1 MATSMTSSSTLNDN
15 SKAREYIHEQTCL
28 HYNDLQKWFQ
38 ALTKKLAYPIYS
50 SYDIRDS
57 GYKVTNVDAN
67 VFPAGFNNICPTDK
81 DTSVELFK
89 RYIKVH
95 YPFSVK
101 KILLITEEHTKNP
114 YYLEN
119 VYTISNLLQQ
129 GDFEVRLAFPRD
141 LPENLILESVTGHR
155 LEFGSGYEHSK
166 WVKDFAP
173 DLVISNND
181 FSLAL
186 EEWGQQIKTPLN
198 PPRELGWYQRKKS
211 RYFKNYNQ
219 LATEFAE
226 IIKID
231 PFLMRVETEEFT
243 EFDISSD
250 VSRDHLANQVDLFLN
265 NLKVKYKAEK
275 IDQDPFCFV
284 KNNSG
289 TYGLG
294 VIRVSSAQ
302 EIKEWTYNARKK
314 MKAAKGGKDIEQ
326 VIIQEG
332 IPSII
337 TSDASSAEPV
347 IYMIGCELAGGFL
360 RTHAEKSSTE
370 SLNSPGA
377 VYKKLCVTDLYD
389 DRMKCPQEN
398 VYGWSA
404 KLGLLAIG
412 LEAQDMSIQFDGYS
426 KAACGTI

>member
-1 MATSMTSSSTLNDN
+1 MTFEN
-15 SKAREYIHEQTCL
+15 SDASNAREHVHDQICE
-28 HYNDLQKWFQ
+28 NFPEVQKWF
-38 ALTKKLAYPIYS
+38 ATKTRQLAYPIYS

-57 GYKVTNVDAN
+57 GYKITNVDAN
-67 VFPAGFNNICPTDK
+67 IYPAGFNNICPTDK
-81 DTSVELFK
+81 ETSVGLFK
-89 RYIKVH
+89 KYIEIH
-95 YPFSVK
+95 YPFAVK

-119 VYTISNLLQQ
+119 VYTISDLLTQ
-129 GDFEVRLAFPRD
+129 GGFDVKLAFPRD
-141 LPENLILESVTGHR
+141 LPEVLTLESVTGHQ
-155 LEFGSGYEHSK
+155 LKFGSGFHNSA
-166 WVKDFAP
+166 WVKDFNP
-173 DLVISNND
+173 DLILSNND

-186 EEWGQQIKTPLN
+186 EEWGSQLDKPLN

-211 RYFKNYNQ
+211 RYFKNYN
-219 LATEFAE
+219 LLSDEFSQ

-231 PFLMRVETEEFT
+231 PFLLRVETEEFT
-243 EFDISSD
+243 EFDIASD
-250 VSRDHLANQVDLFLN
+250 VSRDHLAGQVDSFLQ
-265 NLKVKYKAEK
+265 NLKIKYAQEK
-275 IDQDPFCFV
+275 VTQEPFCFV

-294 VIRVSSAQ
+294 VIKVNSAQ

-314 MKAAKGGKDIEQ
+314 MKAAKGGKQIEQ

-332 IPSII
+332 IPSIVKA
-337 TSDASSAEPV
+337 DQASAEPV

-360 RTHAEKSSTE
+360 RTHADKSETE

-389 DRMKCPQEN
+389 KRMKCPKEN

-412 LEAQDMSIQFDGYS
+412 LEATDMKIKFDRYENADCGSI
-426 KAACGTI
+426 

>member
-1 MATSMTSSSTLNDN
+1 MNFVHN
-15 SKAREYIHEQTCL
+15 SPAQSHVHDQICA
-28 HYNDLQKWFQ
+28 HYPELQKWFSS
-38 ALTKKLAYPIYS
+38 LTSSLSYPIYS

-57 GYKVTNVDAN
+57 GYKIANVDAN
-67 VFPAGFNNICPTDK
+67 IYPAGFNNICPTDK
-81 DTSVELFK
+81 ETSVDLFK
-89 RYIKVH
+89 KYIQVH
-95 YPFSVK
+95 YQFDVK
-101 KILLITEEHTKNP
+101 KILLVTEEHTKNP

-119 VYTISNLLQQ
+119 AGTIAQLLTEA
-129 GDFEVRLAFPRD
+129 GYDVRMAFPRD
-141 LPENLILESVTGHR
+141 LPETLTLESVTGR
-155 LEFGSGYEHSK
+155 KLQIGSGYENSA
-166 WVKDFAP
+166 WIKDFQP

-186 EEWGQQIKTPLN
+186 EEWAQQLTLPMN

-211 RYFKNYNQ
+211 RYFKNYNA
-219 LATEFAE
+219 LADDFA
-226 IIKID
+226 KIVQVD
-231 PFLMRVETEEFT
+231 PFLMRVETEEFLT
-243 EFDISSD
+243 FDINSD
-250 VSRDHLANQVDLFLN
+250 QSRDQLAQQVDQFLK
-265 NLKVKYKAEK
+265 NLKQNYQKQGITDE
-275 IDQDPFCFV
+275 PFCFV
-284 KNNSG
+284 KNNAG

-294 VIRVSSAQ
+294 VIKVNSAS

-314 MKAAKGGKDIEQ
+314 MKAAKGGRSIEQ

-332 IPSII
+332 IPSVVKA
-337 TSDASSAEPV
+337 DEAAAEPV

-389 DRMKCPQEN
+389 DRARCPQEN

-412 LEAQDMSIQFDGYS
+412 LEAKDMNIEFSRYTKARCGSI
-426 KAACGTI
+426 

>member
-1 MATSMTSSSTLNDN
+1 MNLTDN
-15 SKAREYIHEQTCL
+15 SKSREHIHDQICK
-28 HYNDLQKWFQ
+28 NISSVQAWF
-38 ALTKKLAYPIYS
+38 ASKTKQLSYPIYS
-50 SYDIRDS
+50 SYDIRDA

-67 VFPAGFNNICPTDK
+67 VYPAGFNNICPTDK
-81 DTSVELFK
+81 ETSINLFK
-89 RYIKVH
+89 KYIDVH
-95 YPFSVK
+95 YPFNVK

-119 VYTISNLLQQ
+119 VYTISNLLTQ
-129 GDFEVRLAFPRD
+129 GGFEVRLSFPRD
-141 LPENLILESVTGHR
+141 LPEVLTLESVTGHS
-155 LEFGSGYEHSK
+155 LKFGSGYHNSS
-166 WVKDFAP
+166 WIKDFNP

-186 EEWGQQIKTPLN
+186 EDWGSQLDKPMN

-219 LATEFAE
+219 IATEFSQL
-226 IIKID
+226 IQVD

-243 EFDISSD
+243 EFDITSD
-250 VSRDHLANQVDLFLN
+250 ISRDHLSTQVDLFLK
-265 NLKVKYKAEK
+265 NLKTKYAEEN
-275 IDQDPFCFV
+275 ISQEPFCFV

-294 VIRVSSAQ
+294 VVKVSSAQ
-302 EIKEWTYNARKK
+302 EIKQWTYNARKK
-314 MKAAKGGKDIEQ
+314 MKAAKGGKEIEQ

-332 IPSII
+332 IPSIVM
-337 TSDASSAEPV
+337 SEQASAEPV
-347 IYMIGCELAGGFL
+347 IYMVGCELAGGFL

-389 DRMKCPQEN
+389 KRMTCPKEN

-412 LEAQDMSIQFDGYS
+412 QEAEQMKVVFDKYVS
-426 KAACGTI
+426 ASCGTI

>member
-1 MATSMTSSSTLNDN
+1 MASSMNTQSPSI
-15 SKAREYIHEQTCL
+15 AREYIHTQICENYTEVQQWFS
-28 HYNDLQKWFQ
+28 QK
-38 ALTKKLAYPIYS
+38 TKQLAYPIYS

-57 GYKVTNVDAN
+57 GYKVINVDAN
-67 VFPAGFNNICPTDK
+67 IYPAGFNNICPTDK
-81 DTSVELFK
+81 ETSSQLFK
-89 RYIKVH
+89 KYIQTHYAFKVNR
-95 YPFSVK
+95 
-101 KILLITEEHTKNP
+101 ILLITEEHTKNP

-119 VYTISNLLQQ
+119 VYTISDLLKQA
-129 GDFEVRLAFPRD
+129 GFEVRLSFPKD
-141 LPENLILESVTGHR
+141 LPEPLVLESVTGH
-155 LEFGSGYEHSK
+155 LLTFGSGFENSS
-166 WVKDFAP
+166 WVKEFNP

-186 EEWGQQIKTPLN
+186 EDWGAQLGTPMN

-211 RYFKNYNQ
+211 RYFDHFND
-219 LATEFAE
+219 LATQFCN

-231 PFLMRVETEEFT
+231 PFLMRVETELFPQ
-243 EFDISSD
+243 FDISSEQ
-250 VSRDHLANQVDLFLN
+250 SRLELFEKVDAFLK
-265 NLKVKYKAEK
+265 NLKNKYAELK
-275 IDQDPFCFV
+275 IEQEPFCFV

-294 VIRVSSAQ
+294 VVKVSRA
-302 EIKEWTYNARKK
+302 EEVKEWTYNARKK
-314 MKAAKGGKDIEQ
+314 MKAAKGGKEITE

-332 IPSII
+332 IPSIV
-337 TSDASSAEPV
+337 TSESASAEPV

-377 VYKKLCVTDLYD
+377 VYRKLCVTDLYD
-389 DRMKCPQEN
+389 NRQKCSKEN

-412 LEAQDMSIQFDGYS
+412 LEAQEMEIAFRDYQKCLCGSI
-426 KAACGTI
+426 